1 MAFTGNYVCN
11 SFLSRVLDADFDF
24 GSGTADVYK
33 LALYTNAA
41 TLNAETA
48 AYTTDGEV
56 VASGYTAGGPVITPT
71 KGITGNTTSGTAFV
85 SFANVSVSAAFT
97 ARGALI
103 YKENIG
109 IGNPAVCVL
118 DFGSDKTSTTTFT
131 VTFPLAS
138 STDALIRLS

>member
-11 SFLSRVLDADFDF
+11 SFISGVLDGDFDF

-33 LALYTNAA
+33 IAIYTNSA

-56 VASGYTAGGPVITPT
+56 VASGYTAGGITLTPT
-71 KGITGNTTSGTAFV
+71 KGIGNTSTSGGTAFV

-103 YKENIG
+103 YKDGGGAI
-109 IGNPAVCVL
+109 CVL
-118 DFGSDKTSTTTFT
+118 DFGADKTS
-131 VTFPLAS
+131 VTAFQISFPTANAS
-138 STDALIRLS
+138 DALIRIA

>member
-1 MAFTGNYVCN
+1 MSFTGNYVCN
-11 SFLSRVLDADFDF
+11 SFLSGSFDGDFDF
-24 GSGTADVYK
+24 GPGTADVYK

-48 AYTTDGEV
+48 VYSTSGEV

-71 KGITGNTTSGTAFV
+71 KGIGNVSTSGGTAFV

-103 YKENIG
+103 YKVG
-109 IGNPAVCVL
+109 GPAICVL
-118 DFGSDKTSTTTFT
+118 DFGSDKTSVTNFQ
-131 VTFPLAS
+131 VTFPVAS
-138 STDALIRLS
+138 ATDALIRLS